1 MMLTAKRKNKSRGI
15 SAGEPKWVS
24 ECLVAIRVWLVRAF
38 SLDADVLGLLL
49 CQLCKLGAESWE
61 VEASYL
67 LIQVLWQQVDIV
79 LVLLG
84 SISLLPVSQQVQ
96 LSQSLIGER
105 ARHHKGW
112 MASGASQVQETTG
125 CQHDDAVAVRE
136 NISINLRLDV
146 FDFDALCS
154 FESSHIDF

>member
-1 MMLTAKRKNKSRGI
+1 MKNATKKSRGTCT
-15 SAGEPKWVS
+15 GDPRRVS
-24 ECLVAIRVWLVRAF
+24 ECLVAISVWLVWAF
-38 SLDADVLGLLL
+38 NLDADVLGLLL

-67 LIQVLWQQVDIV
+67 LIKMLWQQVDIV

-105 ARHHKGW
+105 ARHHEGW
-112 MASGASQVQETTG
+112 MASGASQVQETTS
-125 CQHDDAVAVRE
+125 CQHDDAVA
-136 NISINLRLDV
+136 
-146 FDFDALCS
+146 
-154 FESSHIDF
+154 